1 MKKKIILFVLTG
13 ILAFSG
19 MTVSAAEEKENRKSA
34 ALSGI
39 LDQVKEQLDQ
49 AFENIDEETAK
60 EIFSFAKEKVAEGNL
75 NTEEGLSK
83 AIEDGETEFG
93 ISVDRINAQKIV
105 DAMEKLEDMGFSGE
119 YIVGKAE
126 ELYDEYGADFS
137 AHMDEVVTG
146 AVKNAVSNAAEGFF
160 QGIRE
165 SVRGFFGN
173 LFSGFKT
180 GFLANNI

>member
-1 MKKKIILFVLTG
+1 MKKEIILFVLAAV
-13 ILAFSG
+13 LAFSG
-19 MTVSAAEEKENRKSA
+19 LTVSAAEEKETQKST

-39 LDQVKEQLDQ
+39 LNQVKEQLDKV
-49 AFENIDEETAK
+49 FENIDEETAK

-83 AIEDGETEFG
+83 AIEDGEMKFG
-93 ISVDRINAQKIV
+93 ITVDRANAQKIV

-126 ELYDEYGADFS
+126 ELYEEYGADFS
-137 AHMDEVVTG
+137 AHIEEAVTG

-160 QGIRE
+160 RGIRE
-165 SVRGFFGN
+165 SVKSFFGN